1 MSGTELKRSK
11 LFNVLDVLGNLFVLN
26 LVYILFSLPVI
37 TIGAST
43 SALYTVTIRMVRK
56 EDGTIWSA
64 FLKAFKINF
73 KKATGIWLIIAASFC
88 ILFAQYLVVLNYP
101 GTLANIYLAVL
112 VVEVII
118 IMLVIPFLFPLQAKF
133 ENSVTG
139 TIKNSF
145 LLAVSN
151 LGSAIKILVAWVGP
165 MGISVIY
172 PKVFLFTW
180 YFWLIFMFA
189 LIAYMASFSANK
201 VFNRILENSKKAK
214 DDKEA

>member
-1 MSGTELKRSK
+1 MSDTELKRSK

-26 LVYILFSLPVI
+26 LVYILFSLPVV

-43 SALYTVTIRMVRK
+43 SALYTVTIKMVRK

-73 KKATGIWLIIAASFC
+73 KKATGIWLITVSSFC
-88 ILFAQYLVVLNYP
+88 VLYAQYLVVLNYP

-112 VVEVII
+112 VAEII
-118 IMLVIPFLFPLQAKF
+118 LIMLTIPFLFPLQAKF
-133 ENSVTG
+133 ENTVIG

-151 LGSAIKILVAWVGP
+151 LGSAIKILVAWIGP
-165 MGISVIY
+165 MGISIIY

-180 YFWLIFMFA
+180 YFWIIFMFA

-201 VFNRILENSKKAK
+201 VFNKILERSKKNSH
-214 DDKEA
+214 DKEA